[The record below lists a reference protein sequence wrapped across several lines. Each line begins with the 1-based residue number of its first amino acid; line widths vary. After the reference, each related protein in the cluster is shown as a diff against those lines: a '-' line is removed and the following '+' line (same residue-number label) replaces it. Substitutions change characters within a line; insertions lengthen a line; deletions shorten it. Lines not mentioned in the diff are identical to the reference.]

1 MGLMTGNDLLL
12 LARKAQIH
20 RACQDEATKCYYA
33 WINDGLMQEF
43 NLGKAKFVRRL
54 NRLIN
59 EHARVYCPWY
69 HVGKNH

>member
-1 MGLMTGNDLLL
+1 MELMTGNDLLL

-43 NLGKAKFVRRL
+43 NRGKEQFKALLQRHIGDF
-54 NRLIN
+54 
-59 EHARVYCPWY
+59 ARVYCPWH